1 MKRILTCLCLSSCG
15 AAAALGQSNVLP
27 IEFLAADSISATD
40 GNQSLELADI
50 AAGDLDGDDD
60 LDLIVCST
68 NFDLDS
74 PPVII
79 LENNGSGTFSI
90 GDELDLRT
98 RPSAIAVADLNG
110 DDTLDLAITLL
121 GDDEVAVLIGAG
133 GGTFLNAVR
142 YATGNAPTHV
152 AVGDLNGDGLPDLVT
167 SNPEDDTLTVLIN
180 TGNADGDFEEPVD
193 VNVRLT
199 EGATRS
205 EPTSSAIADF
215 DGDGQGDIVTTLSF
229 RDQVAILI
237 NAGGGAFTG
246 VTETFDVGTVPTA
259 IAAGLIDD
267 DDNPDAVVANSV
279 GDTVQVLLGDGA
291 GGFTVG
297 DPVNAG
303 NRPEDVEL
311 ADVDE
316 DGALDVVTANL
327 EGDNVSVL
335 AGVGDGNLQVADTF
349 RTGNGPAGLAL
360 GDFDDDGRLDIA
372 TANFESGADDD
383 ADVSLLIAGSA
394 SDGGDIGD
402 VIGDCGS
409 ACGPLGSAPLVF
421 TLLGI
426 IGLKHGGAGRAARRR
441 G

>member
-1 MKRILTCLCLSSCG
+1 MKRIMPCLCLSMSV
-15 AAAALGQSNVLP
+15 AAAALAQSTVLP

-40 GNQSLELADI
+40 GNQTLELADI
-50 AAGDLDGDDD
+50 AAADLDGDDD
-60 LDLIVCST
+60 LDLVVCST
-68 NFDLDS
+68 NLDLDS

-79 LENNGSGTFSI
+79 LENNGSGTFSV

-110 DDTLDLAITLL
+110 DDTPDLAITLL

-133 GGTFLNAVR
+133 SGTFLNAVR

-152 AVGDLNGDGLPDLVT
+152 AVGDVNGDGAPDLVT

-180 TGNADGDFEEPVD
+180 TGNADGDFEDPVD

-199 EGATRS
+199 AGATRS
-205 EPTSSAIADF
+205 EPTCAAIADF
-215 DGDGQGDIVTTLSF
+215 DGDGQADIVTTLSL
-229 RDQVAILI
+229 RDQVGLLI

-291 GGFTVG
+291 GGFNVG
-297 DPVNAG
+297 DAVNAG

-311 ADVDE
+311 ADADE
-316 DGALDVVTANL
+316 DGALDVITANL
-327 EGDNVSVL
+327 EGDSVSVL
-335 AGVGDGNLQVADTF
+335 AGVGDGNLQAADSF
-349 RTGNGPAGLAL
+349 STGNGPTGLAL

-426 IGLKHGGAGRAARRR
+426 IGMKQGGVRRAARRR